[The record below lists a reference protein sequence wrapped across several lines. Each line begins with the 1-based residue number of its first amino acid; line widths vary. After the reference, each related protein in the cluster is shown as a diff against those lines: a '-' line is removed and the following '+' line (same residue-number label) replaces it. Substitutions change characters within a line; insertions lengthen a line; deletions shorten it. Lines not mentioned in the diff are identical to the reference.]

1 MIIQIVCMYV
11 YLFIHNP
18 IKKPLNHHEITM
30 NPIFHGS
37 LKAPLDPCWG
47 ARRQLCL
54 CRALQLSQPQ
64 SWNSTCSWAVRHA
77 LAHWVQQA
85 ISHLSSLRLG
95 LQEDIGPWWQWA
107 LLLTLNTYRVSLT
120 CVCPGCTRRA
130 WRFLLLILLFLWR
143 AQYFLHT
150 QRVQRTACANACCL
164 LLKEWWV
171 LLLRA

>member
-1 MIIQIVCMYV
+1 MYV

-130 WRFLLLILLFLWR
+130 WRFLLLILLFYGVRSIFCILNGCNGLP
-143 AQYFLHT
+143 APTL
-150 QRVQRTACANACCL
+150 AACCSRSGGSCFL
-164 LLKEWWV
+164 EPK
-171 LLLRA
+171 R

>member
-1 MIIQIVCMYV
+1 
-11 YLFIHNP
+11 
-18 IKKPLNHHEITM
+18 M

-37 LKAPLDPCWG
+37 LKAPLDPWWG

-107 LLLTLNTYRVSLT
+107 LLLTLNTIGFLW
-120 CVCPGCTRRA
+120 PA
-130 WRFLLLILLFLWR
+130 WRRLPKPARLALCNLLPWLHAAGVTLSSSYITFLYGVRNIFCILNRCNGLPAPTL
-143 AQYFLHT
+143 A
-150 QRVQRTACANACCL
+150 ACCSRSGGSCFL
-164 LLKEWWV
+164 EPK
-171 LLLRA
+171 R

>member
-1 MIIQIVCMYV
+1 
-11 YLFIHNP
+11 
-18 IKKPLNHHEITM
+18 M

-37 LKAPLDPCWG
+37 LKAPLDPWWG

-120 CVCPGCTRRA
+120 CVAPLAETGTPCIVYLLPWLHAAGVTLSSSYIT
-130 WRFLLLILLFLWR
+130 FLYGVRNIFCILNRCNGLPAPTL
-143 AQYFLHT
+143 A
-150 QRVQRTACANACCL
+150 ACCSRSGGSCFL
-164 LLKEWWV
+164 EPK
-171 LLLRA
+171 R